1 MSRVRIVLTT
11 SVALLFA
18 VAACEESALAP
29 EATTSQAPTLQQSV
43 STGADFV
50 DFVTEGETFPCFV
63 GPEPEDLRMQGL
75 VDLVFGEVEHVML
88 MTVTIVE
95 PISPEH
101 SRGAQVQITSHTNE
115 VFAEGTDPDE
125 LPPPAFLGPCH
136 DADDLGEVVGTLV
149 TADRAV
155 ASPTP
160 EPLVFKLY
168 SRAFPQEGDGI
179 FEGVQSTPAL
189 NLVNGK
195 LEFGVVEIAPG
206 VEELLPVRVSW
217 DEDSSSLRFD

>member
-1 MSRVRIVLTT
+1 MSRVRIFLTT

-18 VAACEESALAP
+18 VTACEESALAP

-43 STGADFV
+43 SAGADFM

-75 VDLVFGEVEHVML
+75 VELVFGEAEHVML
-88 MTVTIVE
+88 MTVEIVE
-95 PISPEH
+95 PISP
-101 SRGAQVQITSHTNE
+101 
-115 VFAEGTDPDE
+115 
-125 LPPPAFLGPCH
+125 
-136 DADDLGEVVGTLV
+136 
-149 TADRAV
+149 DRAI
-155 ASPTP
+155 ATPTP
-160 EPLVFKLY
+160 EPLVFKLH
-168 SRAFPQEGDGI
+168 SRAFPKEGHGI

-195 LEFGVVEIAPG
+195 LEMGVVEIAPG